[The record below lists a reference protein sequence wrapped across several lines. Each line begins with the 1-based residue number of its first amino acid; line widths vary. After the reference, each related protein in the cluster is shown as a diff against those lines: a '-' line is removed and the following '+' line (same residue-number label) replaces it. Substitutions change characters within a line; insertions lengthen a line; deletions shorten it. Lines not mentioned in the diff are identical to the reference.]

1 MDDLQRVLQH
11 LSEVEVVLKQ
21 YDYPGANPAA
31 LSRIEMLVTH
41 MRGVD
46 SYISEKAGQLKEL
59 AAVFYSAR
67 RHQKYPGGPERLH
80 AVLLFDLPE
89 RIRGQAEHLLRQ
101 TPDLP

>member
-11 LSEVEVVLKQ
+11 LSEIEAVLQQ

-31 LSRIEMLVTH
+31 LLRIGTLVAQ

-67 RHQKYPGGPERLH
+67 RHQKYPGGPEHLH
-80 AVLLFDLPE
+80 AVLLLDLPG

-101 TPDLP
+101 TPDRP